1 MGEVSATE
9 GGQDGA
15 GQRGAGQGGAGQ
27 GEAGQ
32 DGRDRVIA
40 AAVALLARGGREAL
54 TTRAVAAAAGIQA
67 PTIYRLFGDKQGLV
81 DAVAEHGF
89 RTYLRQKRTAGPGDD
104 PVENLRL
111 GWDLHVGFGLTNPA
125 IFAAMYGDPR
135 PSGASPAAAKA
146 LAMLRERMRSLA
158 LAGRLRV
165 DERRA
170 AEMARAAACGVVFIL
185 LQMPVDQRDAG
196 LSEATREAIIAAIIT
211 DQPAPERLSLAPV
224 AITLRALLPGT
235 DGLTEGERHLLAE
248 WLDRMARSALPGR
261 S

>member
-1 MGEVSATE
+1 M
-9 GGQDGA
+9 D
-15 GQRGAGQGGAGQ
+15 
-27 GEAGQ
+27 
-32 DGRDRVIA
+32 
-40 AAVALLARGGREAL
+40 LLARGGREAL
-54 TTRAVAAAAGIQA
+54 TTRAVAAAAGVQA

-89 RTYLRQKRTAGPGDD
+89 RTYLRQKRPNGPSGGASGGPSDD
-104 PVENLRL
+104 PVEDLRL

-135 PSGASPAAAKA
+135 PDGASPAASRA

-170 AEMARAAACGVVFIL
+170 ADMVRAAACGVVFIL
-185 LQMPVDQRDAG
+185 LETPERERDPN
-196 LSEATREAIIAAIIT
+196 LSGVTREAVIAAIST
-211 DQPAPERLSLAPV
+211 DAPEPERLRLAPV
-224 AITLRALLPGT
+224 ATTLRALLPGA

-248 WLDRMARSALPGR
+248 WLDRIVRSV
-261 S
+261 